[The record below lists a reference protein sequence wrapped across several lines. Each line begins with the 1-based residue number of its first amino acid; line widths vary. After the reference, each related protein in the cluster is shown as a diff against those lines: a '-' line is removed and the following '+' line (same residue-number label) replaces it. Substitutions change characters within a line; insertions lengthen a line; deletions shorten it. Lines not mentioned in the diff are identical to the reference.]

1 MAENEIKTIV
11 SSEADTSGIDK
22 TITKTEELKESTDEL
37 SESTKDMGKQS
48 EDAGSSLEK
57 LKARLN
63 ALRDK
68 IFPTNAAL
76 SKLLRSMARIAF
88 YRAIRTTLSTLA
100 NSFKEGATLIY
111 GWSNA
116 MNSLDPTK
124 YNSGIHEF
132 SGGLGGV
139 AGNLNQIATCVQYVK
154 TALGSVL
161 APVIQMVAPMVE
173 WLSHKLVQAADALAQ
188 FMSAIAGNPTYAKAV
203 ETSAL
208 FNKNL
213 GGAAQ
218 KAKELKRALL
228 GFDEINRLNGDTP
241 TSSGS
246 GGGGG
251 IDYSGLYVP
260 TELSDKFESIR
271 QKIQENL
278 DLIKITVAG
287 ATLALGA
294 MLLFTGANIPI
305 GLGLIALGAYEL
317 ASPLTPKWGEM
328 STKTQNQLS
337 LISSIASGASFVLGT
352 LLTLMGHPVLGLGLM
367 AVGAA
372 NLAYQSTTNW
382 SMMPD
387 NVKKV
392 LSIISG
398 IVGTALMVIGVVL
411 ICTGNIPLGL
421 GLLVAGAASLYSAIA
436 PNWDSITSHIKT
448 TLNNAKEAVS
458 TKWDEIKTTTSKKW
472 QEIKDTISRIWN
484 NIHLGSFHVPV
495 PHISWI
501 SGGYQAT
508 GLVAKALSAL
518 GLSTSLPK
526 LSVSW
531 YAQGG
536 IFSQPTILN
545 NSIGVGD
552 SVSPEVVAPLDDLRG
567 MIADLLNISIEVP
580 VEIDGE
586 QVGKSA
592 VKYNNN
598 VFNQTGKSPLKI

>member
-11 SSEADTSGIDK
+11 SSEADTSGINK
-22 TITKTEELKESTDEL
+22 TIEKTEELKESTDEL

-57 LKARLN
+57 LKAKLN

-68 IFPTNAAL
+68 IFPTNSAL

-132 SGGLGGV
+132 SDGLGGV
-139 AGNLNQIATCVQYVK
+139 AGNMNQIATCVQYVK

-188 FMSAIAGNPTYAKAV
+188 FMSAIAGNTSYAKAV
-203 ETSAL
+203 ETSAVW
-208 FNKNL
+208 NKNL

-218 KAKELKRALL
+218 KAKELKRTLL

-251 IDYSGLYVP
+251 IDYSSLYVP
-260 TELSDKFESIR
+260 TEISDKMKNLGA
-271 QKIQENL
+271 KIQENL
-278 DLIKITVAG
+278 DTIKLVVLG

-294 MLLFTGANIPI
+294 IFLMTGNW
-305 GLGLIALGAYEL
+305 GLGLALLALGVTEIV
-317 ASPLTPKWGEM
+317 SPFMPKWGEM
-328 STKTQNQLS
+328 TTKTQQKWS
-337 LISSIASGASFVLGT
+337 EISTYASGLALALGLVLACTGN
-352 LLTLMGHPVLGLGLM
+352 LPLGLGLM

-372 NLAYQSTTNW
+372 NLAYQATVNW
-382 SMMPD
+382 NTLPD
-387 NVKKV
+387 GIKETIQKV
-392 LSIISG
+392 SRIIG
-398 IVGTALMVIGVVL
+398 GALFIIGMFL
-411 ICTGNIPLGL
+411 CAIGQLPLGI
-421 GLLVAGAASLYSAIA
+421 GLLVAGGVTLYSSIA
-436 PNWDSITSHIKT
+436 PNWNSIVDGVKT
-448 TLNNAKEAVS
+448 TFSNVKNAIS
-458 TKWDEIKTTTSKKW
+458 TKMDEIKTT
-472 QEIKDTISRIWN
+472 IKDKWN
-484 NIHLGSFHVPV
+484 GAIDHIKSAWSKINLKSFHIPT
-495 PHISWI
+495 PHISWV

>member
-37 SESTKDMGKQS
+37 SESTKDMGKES

-57 LKARLN
+57 LKAKLN

-68 IFPTNAAL
+68 IFPTNSAL

-132 SGGLGGV
+132 SDGLGGV

-188 FMSAIAGNPTYAKAV
+188 FMSAIAGNSTYAKAV
-203 ETSAL
+203 ETSAVW
-208 FNKNL
+208 NKNL

-218 KAKELKRALL
+218 KAKELKRTLL

-251 IDYSGLYVP
+251 IDYSNLYVP
-260 TELSDKFESIR
+260 TELSDKMDKLR
-271 QKIQENL
+271 QTIQENL
-278 DLIKITVAG
+278 DLIKLAVIG

-294 MLLFTGANIPI
+294 IFLVTGNW
-305 GLGLIALGAYEL
+305 GLGLGLLALGAAEI
-317 ASPLTPKWGEM
+317 ASPLMPKWGEM
-328 STKTQNQLS
+328 PTKTQNQLS
-337 LISSIASGASFVLGT
+337 LISSIASGMSFALGT
-352 LLTLMGHPVLGLGLM
+352 LLTLMGHPALGLGLI

-382 SMMPD
+382 SVMPD

-398 IVGTALMVIGVVL
+398 IVGAALMVIGVVL
-411 ICTGNIPLGL
+411 ICMGNIPLGL
-421 GLLVAGAASLYSAIA
+421 GLLVAGAASLYSAIS
-436 PNWDSITSHIKT
+436 PNWDSIVSHIKT

-508 GLVAKALSAL
+508 GLTAKALSAL